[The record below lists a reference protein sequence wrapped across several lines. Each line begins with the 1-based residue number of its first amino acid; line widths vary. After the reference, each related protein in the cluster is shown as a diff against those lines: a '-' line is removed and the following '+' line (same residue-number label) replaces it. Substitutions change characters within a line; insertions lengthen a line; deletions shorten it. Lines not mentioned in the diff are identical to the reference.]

1 MSETI
6 LTANNKFSL
15 KPLNI

>member
-6 LTANNKFSL
+6 LTNKMQNQRLF
-15 KPLNI
+15 